1 MTASFSAPSFLW
13 GPGLFKSL
21 RPLQCRVEPP
31 NKFLEFDIRL
41 NCRSIQYQLQV
52 MLALTILI
60 TGHRT
65 RIQDTVGY
73 VLHRL
78 VYLSLVHL
86 HRLARVGPYSFGVN
100 TSLELHSRPLEW
112 ARAMLQKPRP
122 Q

>member
-1 MTASFSAPSFLW
+1 
-13 GPGLFKSL
+13 
-21 RPLQCRVEPP
+21 
-31 NKFLEFDIRL
+31 
-41 NCRSIQYQLQV
+41 

-78 VYLSLVHL
+78 VYLNLVHL
-86 HRLARVGPYSFGVN
+86 HRLARVGPYSFGVI
-100 TSLELHSRPLEW
+100 ELHSRPLEW
-112 ARAMLQKPRP
+112 VRAMLQKPRP